1 MSDCGW
7 IKLYRSILNNPFMR
21 SVDVLGTWV
30 YILLN
35 VAYQPEDVVF
45 KGKRITLQPGQGL
58 FKIRQ
63 MAKEI
68 GVSHSKL
75 NRTISLFKS
84 ETQIET
90 QTSSRET
97 LISVVNWGKYQMSET
112 QNETQMEHWRNTGGT
127 QAEHLPIIKEIKE
140 IKNTRNNNTVVDL
153 FTDSENDNKK
163 NTPDKFET
171 FWKEYPKKVGKGAAR
186 TAFAKAIKKAKLETL
201 IEAVRKQRQGSQWKK
216 DEGRYIP
223 NPSTWLNQER
233 WEDEVDTNGSSTGH
247 SEEPGLQRL
256 TDWEQQH
263 TL

>member
-7 IKLYRSILNNPFMR
+7 IKLYRSILNNPFMC
-21 SVDVLGTWV
+21 SADVLGTWV

-75 NRTISLFKS
+75 NRNINLFKS

-90 QTSSRET
+90 QTSTQNT
-97 LISVVNWGKYQMSET
+97 LITVVNWGKYQISET
-112 QNETQMEHWRNTGGT
+112 QNETQVEHEWNTSGTPTYYKRN
-127 QAEHLPIIKEIKE
+127 KE
-140 IKNTRNNNTVVDL
+140 IKNIRNNNNIVDL
-153 FTDSENDNKK
+153 FNESENENKQ
-163 NTPDKFET
+163 NPPDKFDV
-171 FWKEYPKKVGKGAAR
+171 FWKEYPKKKGIGAAR
-186 TAFAKAIKKAKLETL
+186 KAFAKAIKKASLETL
-201 IEAVRKQRQGSQWKK
+201 IEAVRKQKQGDQWKK
-216 DEGRYIP
+216 DKGKFIP
-223 NPSTWLNQER
+223 YPATWLNQER
-233 WEDEVDTNGSSTGH
+233 WEDEVDDNGDGTGYP
-247 SEEPGLQRL
+247 EDPGLQRL

>member
-127 QAEHLPIIKEIKE
+127 QAEHLPIIKELKN
-140 IKNTRNNNTVVDL
+140 IKNIRNNNNIVDL
-153 FTDSENDNKK
+153 FDESENENKQK
-163 NTPDKFET
+163 PPDKFEV
-171 FWKEYPKKVGKGAAR
+171 FWKEYPKKKGIGAAR
-186 TAFAKAIKKAKLETL
+186 KAFEKAIKKATLETL
-201 IEAVRKQRQGSQWKK
+201 IEAVRKQKQGDQWKK
-216 DEGRYIP
+216 DKGKFIP
-223 NPSTWLNQER
+223 YPATWLNQER
-233 WEDEVDTNGSSTGH
+233 WEDEVDDNGDGTGYP
-247 SEEPGLQRL
+247 EDPGLQRL
-256 TDWEQQH
+256 ADWEQQH
-263 TL
+263 TI